1 MPEAVWWCLLVDQY
15 KRLYIVWIPT
25 YPQKLCVS
33 SFESEGEKGEE
44 EKEEKEK
51 ENKNNTCTRRAW

>member
-15 KRLYIVWIPT
+15 KHLYVVWIPT